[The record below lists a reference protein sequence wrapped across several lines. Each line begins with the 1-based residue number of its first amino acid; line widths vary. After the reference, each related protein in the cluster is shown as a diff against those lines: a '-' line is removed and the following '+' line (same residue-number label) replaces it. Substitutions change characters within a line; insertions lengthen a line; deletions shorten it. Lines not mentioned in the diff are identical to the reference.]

1 MMFLWI
7 LLIGVVAY
15 LLFAKSHK
23 PLGEWMKSGETPE
36 DVLTK
41 RFING
46 EITEEEYKKMQKI
59 IHD

>member
-59 IHD
+59 IRE